1 MNTSIKYFHV
11 IVCKSKYLGLSFSG
25 SFLLTN
31 LPAFNNAAVDIQCAK
46 TDDGAA
52 YVQRLQHFRSFNWH
66 WHCSLFSKNLTRNT
80 FPLSITSIRIQDT
93 TRKQFT
99 SQNIAR
105 ISSHKISSIRRFVLF
120 HSATMNRSH
129 PFVQP
134 NLPKQYVIVFGSSS
148 FSSNL
153 LLKLLPLT

>member
-1 MNTSIKYFHV
+1 MQRSI
-11 IVCKSKYLGLSFSG
+11 L
-25 SFLLTN
+25 N
-31 LPAFNNAAVDIQCAK
+31 
-46 TDDGAA
+46 
-52 YVQRLQHFRSFNWH
+52 VQRLMTVLRMFSVCSISDHCNWH

-120 HSATMNRSH
+120 HSATTNRSH

>member
-1 MNTSIKYFHV
+1 MQRSI
-11 IVCKSKYLGLSFSG
+11 L
-25 SFLLTN
+25 N
-31 LPAFNNAAVDIQCAK
+31 
-46 TDDGAA
+46 
-52 YVQRLQHFRSFNWH
+52 VQRLMTVLRMFSV
-66 WHCSLFSKNLTRNT
+66 CSISDHLTGTGTVLFSKNLTRNT

-120 HSATMNRSH
+120 HSATTNRSH